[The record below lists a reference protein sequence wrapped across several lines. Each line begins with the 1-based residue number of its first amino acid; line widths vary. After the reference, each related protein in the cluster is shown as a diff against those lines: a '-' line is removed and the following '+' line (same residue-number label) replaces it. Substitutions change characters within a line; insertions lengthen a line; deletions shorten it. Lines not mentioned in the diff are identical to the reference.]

1 MRSLRSNL
9 KLLSMFWQEAFQYRP
24 ESFIWF
30 LFDVVGPL
38 VMILMWR
45 SAYGQAEQIGGYT
58 QGQMMLYYVGM
69 MSLRTLLNVHPEWE
83 ISREIRTGD
92 FSKHLLR
99 PLRFNRYHF
108 MGEMAW
114 KLLRLLFLTPV
125 VVLFLLW
132 LGPEVLSGVGLTRE
146 TALLFVGSLVFG
158 YLLCYYLKVALGL
171 LAFWMTESIGVFNV
185 FFMLQF
191 LFEGS
196 VMPLDL
202 LPGWAQRVG
211 EFLPFRY
218 FYFLSLS
225 IFQGKIDAVTA
236 QQGLAA
242 QALWCVG
249 AYLAM
254 RVVYGLGVRQYS
266 AVGG

>member
-1 MRSLRSNL
+1 
-9 KLLSMFWQEAFQYRP
+9 MFWQEAFQYRS

-45 SAYGQAEQIGGYT
+45 ASYGTAAQIGGYT
-58 QGQMMLYYVGM
+58 PGQMMLYYVGM
-69 MSLRTLLNVHPEWE
+69 MSLRTLLNVHPEWA
-83 ISREIRTGD
+83 ISEEIRTGD

-99 PLRFNRYHF
+99 PLRFNQYYF
-108 MGEMAW
+108 MGEVAW

-125 VVLFLLW
+125 VILFMIW
-132 LGPEVLSGVGLTRE
+132 LGPGVLSAVGLTRA
-146 TALLFVGSLVFG
+146 TILPFIGSLILG

-171 LAFWMTESIGVFNV
+171 LAFWMTESVGVFNV
-185 FFMLQF
+185 FFMFQF

-202 LPGWAQRVG
+202 LPGWVQRIG
-211 EFLPFRY
+211 AFLPFRY
-218 FYFLSLS
+218 FYALSLS
-225 IFQGKIDAVTA
+225 IFQGKMDAMAA
-236 QQGLAA
+236 QQGLAV
-242 QALWCVG
+242 QFIWCVG

-254 RVVYGLGVRQYS
+254 WVVYRLGVRHYS